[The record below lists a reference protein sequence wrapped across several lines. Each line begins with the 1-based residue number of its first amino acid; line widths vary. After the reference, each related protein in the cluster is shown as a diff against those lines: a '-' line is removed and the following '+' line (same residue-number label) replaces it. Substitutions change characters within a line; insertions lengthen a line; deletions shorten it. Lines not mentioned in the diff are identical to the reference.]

1 MDKASGKEVITN
13 MTSVTP
19 RMKDYIGVI
28 YDLGKT
34 GKFVR
39 VRDIA
44 EKLDVTMPSVIS
56 MLKKLDKLGLLKYRK
71 HRHVALEDKGIFYAQ
86 EIQRRKMVLLNFLT
100 DVLIVEKSTAVED
113 ASQIEYLLS
122 PETLE
127 RLTMF
132 MNFVKPCPQSPDN
145 CPKRFSPD
153 RSVNI
158 YRDP

>member
-1 MDKASGKEVITN
+1 M
-13 MTSVTP
+13 
-19 RMKDYIGVI
+19 
-28 YDLGKT
+28 GKT

-113 ASQIEYLLS
+113 ASQIEYL
-122 PETLE
+122 PQPGNTGTADDVHEFCK
-127 RLTMF
+127 TM
-132 MNFVKPCPQSPDN
+132 PP
-145 CPKRFSPD
+145 
-153 RSVNI
+153 I
-158 YRDP
+158 A